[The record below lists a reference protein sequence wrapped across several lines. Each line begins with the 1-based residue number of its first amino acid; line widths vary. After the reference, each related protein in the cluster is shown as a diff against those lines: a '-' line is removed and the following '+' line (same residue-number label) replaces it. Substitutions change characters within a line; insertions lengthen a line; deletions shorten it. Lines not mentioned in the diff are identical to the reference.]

1 MQDAAARRE
10 QMVERQIA
18 ARGVRDPQVLR
29 AMRKVPREQFVSS
42 EHLALAYE
50 DSPLPIDEGQTIS
63 QPYIVALMAEALE
76 LGPADRVLEIGTGSG
91 YAAAV
96 LAEIARE
103 VHTIER
109 HTELAH
115 QAVERLAR
123 LGYQNVWV
131 RRGDGTLGW
140 AESAP
145 FDGIAVTAGGREVPK
160 TLLAQ
165 LAIGGRLVIP
175 IGPTANQ
182 QTLVRITRRTD
193 TEYAREELGKV
204 QFVPLIAD
212 DGELEH

>member
-1 MQDAAARRE
+1 MENGAARRE
-10 QMVERQIA
+10 LMVERQIA

-29 AMRKVPREQFVSS
+29 AMRKVPREQFVAP
-42 EHLALAYE
+42 EQVELAYE

-103 VHTIER
+103 VYSIER
-109 HTELAH
+109 HVGLAR
-115 QAVERLAR
+115 QAAERLAR
-123 LGYQNVWV
+123 LDYQNVSV

-140 AESAP
+140 AERAP
-145 FDGIAVTAGGREVPK
+145 FDGIAVTAGGRDVPK

-175 IGPTANQ
+175 IGPTPHQ
-182 QTLVRITRRTD
+182 QILVRIRRESEA
-193 TEYAREELGKV
+193 EYVREELGKV